1 MKIKQVIF
9 DNINLIN
16 FDKYSRVVLIT
27 GLNSYKQL
35 RVFEEITS
43 KLSKKKLIHFKK
55 GGSPTRKSFLID
67 VSTKM
72 QLNNFDCLIALGGG
86 NVIDFSKGL
95 KYFSNKNKID
105 LLSIPTT
112 CGSGSESTNFFVCY
126 ENNLKISLLSKDI
139 LPKFVILDHNNLKG
153 LSKMNLVSSYLDAFS
168 QGIESFWSINSTI
181 KSKDY
186 SLLALSHL
194 IKAKENI
201 LSFDKTCLINA
212 QLGAHYAG
220 KAINISKTSA
230 PHAFSYFF
238 NKYEI
243 PHGIAVNITTLFF
256 LNEVYSK
263 SDSKLKLQ
271 LDQMSI
277 KLINKDFSHFI
288 IYYEHLLKFLG
299 DYSKYLFKSIS
310 NFDYSNLIDSVNLER
325 LKNTPVE
332 VDFNGLIKYL
342 KSL

>member
-1 MKIKQVIF
+1 MIF
-9 DNINLIN
+9 NNINSIN
-16 FDKYSRVVLIT
+16 FDKYSRIILIT

-35 RVFEEITS
+35 SIYKEITS
-43 KLSKKKLIHFKK
+43 KLSEKKLIHFKK
-55 GGSPTRKSFLID
+55 DNSPTKKSFLINI
-67 VSTKM
+67 SSKM
-72 QLNNFDCLIALGGG
+72 QLKNQDCLIALGGG

-95 KYFSNKNKID
+95 KFFSNKNKID
-105 LLSIPTT
+105 LISIPTT
-112 CGSGSESTNFFVCY
+112 CGSGSESTKFFVCY
-126 ENNLKISLLSKDI
+126 ENELKISLVSEDI
-139 LPKFVILDHNNLKG
+139 ISKFVILDHNNLIG

-168 QGIESFWSINSTI
+168 QGIESFWSINATT
-181 KSKDY
+181 KSKNH

-201 LSFDKTCLINA
+201 LSYNKTCLINA

-238 NKYEI
+238 NKYDI

-288 IYYEHLLKFLG
+288 IFYEDLLNFLG
-299 DYSKYLFKSIS
+299 DYSKDLFKSIS
-310 NFDYSNLIDSVNLER
+310 NFDYSKFIESVNLER